1 MYFTAKKASNTTTQ
15 ETLEEELYTYQKK
28 ALCRMQVSAEAAI
41 ASFHILTSPDMPKA
55 GESMTLIPLKIF
67 RFSTLNHGKFN

>member
-55 GESMTLIPLKIF
+55 G
-67 RFSTLNHGKFN
+67 